1 MPEKI
6 LYNIGEACKILG
18 LSRRTFALIQSQI
31 PSVDMGTGKLYYT
44 KDALLE
50 WAKAKQGEAK

>member
-1 MPEKI
+1 MTEKI

-18 LSRRTFALIQSQI
+18 VSRFLFEKIRHQL

-44 KDALLE
+44 KEALE
-50 WAKAKQGEAK
+50 NWVKSKEAQQ